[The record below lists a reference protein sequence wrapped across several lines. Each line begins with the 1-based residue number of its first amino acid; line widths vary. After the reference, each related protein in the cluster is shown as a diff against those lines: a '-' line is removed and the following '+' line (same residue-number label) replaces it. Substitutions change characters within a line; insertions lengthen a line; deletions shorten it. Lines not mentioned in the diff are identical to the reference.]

1 MSDFDPT
8 TDVLNN
14 AINQEG
20 WTILDVRN
28 DEELVRDGNLRDHGI
43 GCFQVRSL
51 FHNSQPKQGTE
62 TVVRRKKD
70 ISKKQLMTS
79 GNLKRACY

>member
-43 GCFQVRSL
+43 GCFRVRIL
-51 FHNSQPKQGTE
+51 FS
-62 TVVRRKKD
+62 
-70 ISKKQLMTS
+70 
-79 GNLKRACY
+79 